1 MEEVIDLGNLSDL
14 DNNSFSNK
22 SSRGGGTSGGGAK
35 SVNFGGGLELLM
47 NDKLKSGNKNGNGGG
62 DNIDL
67 DDLNELEDELNDLSD
82 AVGGGGGG
90 GVKKISKNF
99 KSDFFGSAGASSGGG
114 IKLSN
119 YNDDNASDGGYS
131 EPRYNNVSGSN
142 VGASTANTDNDN
154 KTWDGF
160 GKFSNIP
167 LNPDANVDATPQMS
181 KEELLRE
188 KFKILQ
194 KLEELETKGVRL
206 SKKYSMESSLLE
218 MKGEYETHVEEREKK
233 NSVKFQQ
240 KLLMTAITGLEFL
253 NNKFDPFDLKLDGW
267 SEQINENVDDYEE
280 IFGELHEKYKS
291 KAKMAPELKLLFQLG
306 GSAIMLHMTNT
317 MFKSAMPGMDDIM
330 RQNPELMKQ
339 FTQAAVNT
347 MSQSSP
353 NFGNFM
359 GDMMGAGGGGG
370 GSNKSGGGGAG
381 GLRSTV
387 TATGGGGTLENQ
399 LGLNKNTN
407 YTVTVGAGGTAISA
421 SNGGNGNNSVFSTIT
436 SVGGGGGGHYDPPSI
451 FPGNSGGSGGGG
463 AGSDS
468 NPGSSNGGSGTS
480 NQGYAGG
487 NGLFI
492 DTSTAA
498 GAGGGGAGQAGSNGS
513 GANLAAIGGKGGNGV
528 AVSITGA
535 SISYAGG
542 GGGGVRNG
550 TAGAGGT
557 GGGGAGDTGGSPI
570 AGTTNRGG
578 GGGAS
583 GQTGA
588 AGALG
593 GSGVVILRWPTSSG
607 AITIG
612 AGLTGSTSTDGS
624 YKVTTITAGTG
635 NVSWA

>member
-14 DNNSFSNK
+14 DNSFSNK
-22 SSRGGGTSGGGAK
+22 SSRGGGGGGSGGAK

-47 NDKLKSGNKNGNGGG
+47 NDKLKSGGKSGGGGG

-90 GVKKISKNF
+90 SSSGPKKVSKNF
-99 KSDFFGSAGASSGGG
+99 KSDFFGSAGASSSSGGSGG
-114 IKLSN
+114 IKLST
-119 YNDDNASDGGYS
+119 YNDDDASDGGYS
-131 EPRYNNVSGSN
+131 EPRYNNISGSN

-167 LNPDANVDATPQMS
+167 LNPDANVDTTPQMS

-188 KFKILQ
+188 KFKMLQ

-206 SKKYSMESSLLE
+206 SKKYTMESSLLE
-218 MKGEYETHVEEREKK
+218 MKGEYETHLEEREKK

-267 SEQINENVDDYEE
+267 SEQINENIDDYDE

-359 GDMMGAGGGGG
+359 GDMMGGMGGGGMAAPPPMSSNFNNQRPPPPPVATKGPNSIPPPRREGDISNRPDLNFGRGGMNEGVNLTDNFVNAFTNKSMRGPPPPNPQNPRPEMRGPSDISNILSGLKTKSINIPGPTNDMSFGGGAAAGGGNNAEEK
-370 GSNKSGGGGAG
+370 GSTISISELKDLQNDNMPSRTKRKPKS
-381 GLRSTV
+381 
-387 TATGGGGTLENQ
+387 E
-399 LGLNKNTN
+399 KNT
-407 YTVTVGAGGTAISA
+407 ISLD
-421 SNGGNGNNSVFSTIT
+421 I
-436 SVGGGGGGHYDPPSI
+436 
-451 FPGNSGGSGGGG
+451 
-463 AGSDS
+463 
-468 NPGSSNGGSGTS
+468 
-480 NQGYAGG
+480 
-487 NGLFI
+487 
-492 DTSTAA
+492 
-498 GAGGGGAGQAGSNGS
+498 
-513 GANLAAIGGKGGNGV
+513 
-528 AVSITGA
+528 
-535 SISYAGG
+535 
-542 GGGGVRNG
+542 
-550 TAGAGGT
+550 
-557 GGGGAGDTGGSPI
+557 
-570 AGTTNRGG
+570 
-578 GGGAS
+578 
-583 GQTGA
+583 
-588 AGALG
+588 
-593 GSGVVILRWPTSSG
+593 
-607 AITIG
+607 
-612 AGLTGSTSTDGS
+612 
-624 YKVTTITAGTG
+624 
-635 NVSWA
+635 

>member
-14 DNNSFSNK
+14 DNSFSNK
-22 SSRGGGTSGGGAK
+22 SSRGGGGGGGAK

-47 NDKLKSGNKNGNGGG
+47 NDKLKSGGKSGGGGGG

-82 AVGGGGGG
+82 AVGGGGGSSG
-90 GVKKISKNF
+90 PKKVSKNF
-99 KSDFFGSAGASSGGG
+99 KSDFFGSAGASSSSGSGG
-114 IKLSN
+114 IKLN
-119 YNDDNASDGGYS
+119 TYNDDDASDGGYS
-131 EPRYNNVSGSN
+131 EAKYNNISGSN

-167 LNPDANVDATPQMS
+167 LNPDANVDTTPQMS

-188 KFKILQ
+188 KFKMLQ

-206 SKKYSMESSLLE
+206 SKKYTMESSLLE
-218 MKGEYETHVEEREKK
+218 MKGEYETHLEEREKK

-267 SEQINENVDDYEE
+267 SEQINENIDDYDE

-359 GDMMGAGGGGG
+359 GDMMGGMGGGGGMAAPPPMSSNFNNQRPPPPPVATKGPNSIPPPRREGDISNRPDLNFGRGGMNEGVNLTDNFVNAFTNKSMRGPPPPNPQNPRPEMRGPSNISNILSGLKTKSINIPGGANDMSFSGGAAAGGGGG
-370 GSNKSGGGGAG
+370 GSNAEEKGSTISISELKDLQNDNMPSRTKRKPKS
-381 GLRSTV
+381 
-387 TATGGGGTLENQ
+387 E
-399 LGLNKNTN
+399 KNT
-407 YTVTVGAGGTAISA
+407 ISLD
-421 SNGGNGNNSVFSTIT
+421 I
-436 SVGGGGGGHYDPPSI
+436 
-451 FPGNSGGSGGGG
+451 
-463 AGSDS
+463 
-468 NPGSSNGGSGTS
+468 
-480 NQGYAGG
+480 
-487 NGLFI
+487 
-492 DTSTAA
+492 
-498 GAGGGGAGQAGSNGS
+498 
-513 GANLAAIGGKGGNGV
+513 
-528 AVSITGA
+528 
-535 SISYAGG
+535 
-542 GGGGVRNG
+542 
-550 TAGAGGT
+550 
-557 GGGGAGDTGGSPI
+557 
-570 AGTTNRGG
+570 
-578 GGGAS
+578 
-583 GQTGA
+583 
-588 AGALG
+588 
-593 GSGVVILRWPTSSG
+593 
-607 AITIG
+607 
-612 AGLTGSTSTDGS
+612 
-624 YKVTTITAGTG
+624 
-635 NVSWA
+635 

>member
-14 DNNSFSNK
+14 DNSFSNK
-22 SSRGGGTSGGGAK
+22 SSRGGGGGGGGGSSGTK

-47 NDKLKSGNKNGNGGG
+47 NDKLKTGNKNGGGG

-82 AVGGGGGG
+82 AVGGGGGSG

-99 KSDFFGSAGASSGGG
+99 KSDFFGSAGATSSSSTGGGGG

-119 YNDDNASDGGYS
+119 YNDDDASDGGYS
-131 EPRYNNVSGSN
+131 EARYNNISGSN

-188 KFKILQ
+188 KFKMLQ

-233 NSVKFQQ
+233 NSIKFQQ

-359 GDMMGAGGGGG
+359 GDMMGGMGGGGG
-370 GSNKSGGGGAG
+370 MGGMAAPPPISSNFNNQRPPPAPVATKGPNSIPPPRREGDISNRPDLNFGRGGMNDGVNLTDNFVNAFANKSMRGAPPPNPQNPRPEMRGPSDISNILSGLKTKSINIPGSGSGSGSGSNDMTSFGGGGNNADEKG
-381 GLRSTV
+381 STISISELKDLQNDNMPNK
-387 TATGGGGTLENQ
+387 TKRKPKSE
-399 LGLNKNTN
+399 KNT
-407 YTVTVGAGGTAISA
+407 ISLD
-421 SNGGNGNNSVFSTIT
+421 I
-436 SVGGGGGGHYDPPSI
+436 
-451 FPGNSGGSGGGG
+451 
-463 AGSDS
+463 
-468 NPGSSNGGSGTS
+468 
-480 NQGYAGG
+480 
-487 NGLFI
+487 
-492 DTSTAA
+492 
-498 GAGGGGAGQAGSNGS
+498 
-513 GANLAAIGGKGGNGV
+513 
-528 AVSITGA
+528 
-535 SISYAGG
+535 
-542 GGGGVRNG
+542 
-550 TAGAGGT
+550 
-557 GGGGAGDTGGSPI
+557 
-570 AGTTNRGG
+570 
-578 GGGAS
+578 
-583 GQTGA
+583 
-588 AGALG
+588 
-593 GSGVVILRWPTSSG
+593 
-607 AITIG
+607 
-612 AGLTGSTSTDGS
+612 
-624 YKVTTITAGTG
+624 
-635 NVSWA
+635 

>member
-1 MEEVIDLGNLSDL
+1 MEEIIDLGNLSDL
-14 DNNSFSNK
+14 DNSFSNK
-22 SSRGGGTSGGGAK
+22 SSRGGGGGGSSGGAK

-47 NDKLKSGNKNGNGGG
+47 NDKLKSGNKGGGGGG

-82 AVGGGGGG
+82 AVGGGGSGGGG

-99 KSDFFGSAGASSGGG
+99 KSDFFGSSSASANAGSGGGGG
-114 IKLSN
+114 IKTST
-119 YNDDNASDGGYS
+119 YNDDDASDGGYY
-131 EPRYNNVSGSN
+131 EPKYNNISGSN

-167 LNPDANVDATPQMS
+167 LNPDANVDSTPQMS

-188 KFKILQ
+188 KFKMLQ

-233 NSVKFQQ
+233 NSIKFQQ
-240 KLLMTAITGLEFL
+240 KLLMTAITGIEFL

-267 SEQINENVDDYEE
+267 SEQINENVDDYDE

-359 GDMMGAGGGGG
+359 GDMMGGGGGG
-370 GSNKSGGGGAG
+370 GGGGMAAPPPMSSNFNNQRPPPAPVATKGPNSIPPPRREGDISNRPDLNFGRGGMNEGVNLTDNFVNAFANKSMRGAPPPNPQNPRPEMKGPSDISNILSGLKTKSINIPGGGG
-381 GLRSTV
+381 S
-387 TATGGGGTLENQ
+387 
-399 LGLNKNTN
+399 
-407 YTVTVGAGGTAISA
+407 
-421 SNGGNGNNSVFSTIT
+421 GGNDMSSLF
-436 SVGGGGGGHYDPPSI
+436 
-451 FPGNSGGSGGGG
+451 GSGGGG
-463 AGSDS
+463 NTEEKGS
-468 NPGSSNGGSGTS
+468 T
-480 NQGYAGG
+480 
-487 NGLFI
+487 I
-492 DTSTAA
+492 
-498 GAGGGGAGQAGSNGS
+498 
-513 GANLAAIGGKGGNGV
+513 
-528 AVSITGA
+528 
-535 SISYAGG
+535 SISELKDLQNDNMPS
-542 GGGGVRNG
+542 RTKRKPKSEKN
-550 TAGAGGT
+550 
-557 GGGGAGDTGGSPI
+557 
-570 AGTTNRGG
+570 
-578 GGGAS
+578 
-583 GQTGA
+583 
-588 AGALG
+588 
-593 GSGVVILRWPTSSG
+593 
-607 AITIG
+607 TIS
-612 AGLTGSTSTDGS
+612 LD
-624 YKVTTITAGTG
+624 I
-635 NVSWA
+635 